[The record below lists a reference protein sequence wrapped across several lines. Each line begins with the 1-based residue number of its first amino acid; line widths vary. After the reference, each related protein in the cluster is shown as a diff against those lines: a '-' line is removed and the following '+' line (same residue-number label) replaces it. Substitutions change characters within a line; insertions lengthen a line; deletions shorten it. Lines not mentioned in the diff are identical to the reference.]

1 MHAHNL
7 KETGMTLKL
16 KKPFALAA
24 SAGLLVGSL
33 LAAPVLA
40 QSNTGFAALQGV
52 DAQALSVDEMQVTQ
66 GLMSLTNLNQLIVA
80 IKADTRLDDKEEG
93 KAVELW
99 NQLYKLQLKNP
110 KWQPYVD
117 NLFEWTRLN
126 VYPNAGMCVVNAEF
140 CTGPFPGTW

>member
-1 MHAHNL
+1 
-7 KETGMTLKL
+7 MTLK
-16 KKPFALAA
+16 KSFALAA

-40 QSNTGFAALQGV
+40 QSNAGFAALQGV

-80 IKADTRLDDKEEG
+80 IKADTRLNDKEEG

-99 NQLYKLQLKNP
+99 NNLYQLQLKNP
-110 KWQPYVD
+110 KWKPYVD

-126 VYPNAGMCVVNAEF
+126 VYPNAGMCAVNADF
-140 CTGPFPGTW
+140 CTGPLLW

>member
-1 MHAHNL
+1 MIL
-7 KETGMTLKL
+7 KM

-33 LAAPVLA
+33 LAAPALA
-40 QSNTGFAALQGV
+40 QSNAGFAALQGV

-80 IKADTRLDDKEEG
+80 IKADTRLNDKQEG
-93 KAVELW
+93 KAVEMW
-99 NQLYKLQLKNP
+99 NELYKLQLKNP

-126 VYPNAGMCVVNAEF
+126 VYPDAGMCAVNATF
-140 CTGPFPGTW
+140 CTGPFPGFW

>member
-1 MHAHNL
+1 
-7 KETGMTLKL
+7 MTLKL

-40 QSNTGFAALQGV
+40 QSNAGFAALQGV

-66 GLMSLTNLNQLIVA
+66 GLMSLTNLMQLIVA
-80 IKADTRLDDKEEG
+80 IQADTRLNDKQEG
-93 KAVELW
+93 KAVEMW
-99 NQLYKLQLKNP
+99 NELYKLQLKNP

-126 VYPNAGMCVVNAEF
+126 VYPNAGMCAVNAPM
-140 CTGPFPGTW
+140 CTGPFPGFW